1 MVDMDEEHNNYICD
15 FEDEYTDKDKRQAS
29 RFAKLIYK
37 VSCIST
43 FVLTFFIISWSI
55 IELYRE

>member
-1 MVDMDEEHNNYICD
+1 MDEEKTNYICD

-29 RFAKLIYK
+29 RFAKFIYK
-37 VSCIST
+37 MSYIST
-43 FVLTFFIISWSI
+43 FVLTIFIISWSI